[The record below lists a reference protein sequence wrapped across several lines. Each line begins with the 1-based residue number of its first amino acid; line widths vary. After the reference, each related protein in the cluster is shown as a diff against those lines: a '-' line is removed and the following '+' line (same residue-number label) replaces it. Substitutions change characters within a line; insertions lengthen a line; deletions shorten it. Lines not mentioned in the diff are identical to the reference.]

1 MSILLAV
8 ARCRRVNLKWRRVPY
23 TNALQP
29 RVCSNGVCAGLSALS
44 SVLDRCLRFALRL
57 IVAAIASFKLANT
70 QIWSGQVNYA

>member
-8 ARCRRVNLKWRRVPY
+8 ARCRRLDLKSRRVPY
-23 TNALQP
+23 TYALPP
-29 RVCSNGVCAGLSALS
+29 RVWSNGVCAVLSALF

-57 IVAAIASFKLANT
+57 SVAAIASFKLANT